1 MIDHRAENNSIVLN
15 RFRAGNELRKHQL
28 EQHEGQVRNRRPIR
42 RVWLRTDP
50 AQPDPIQIADDPT
63 FIAAESQT
71 VAKEN
76 PQITDRTHNLEALH
90 CRAQHIL
97 APN

>member
-15 RFRAGNELRKHQL
+15 RFRAGNELRKHQR
-28 EQHEGQVRNRRPIR
+28 EQHEGQVRNRRAIR

-76 PQITDRTHNLEALH
+76 PPLLSRP
-90 CRAQHIL
+90 
-97 APN
+97 PNSA